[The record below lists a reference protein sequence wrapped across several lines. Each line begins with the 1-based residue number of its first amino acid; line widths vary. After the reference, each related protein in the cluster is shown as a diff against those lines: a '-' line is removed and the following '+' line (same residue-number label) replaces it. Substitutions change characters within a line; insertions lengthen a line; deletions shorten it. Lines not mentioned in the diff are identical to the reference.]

1 MSQSVVTVE
10 RQDHLL
16 LIGLNRPEKRNA
28 VNLAMLAGMA
38 QAYGRLED
46 DDEVRCAVVFAHGK
60 DFTTGLDLAE
70 VGPQVAQGARL
81 FPEEGVDPVGLYGRV
96 RTKPVVMAV
105 QGWCLTIG
113 IELLLASDVRIAAAD
128 TRFAQIEVKR
138 GIYPFGGATF
148 RMPRQFGWGNA
159 MRYLLTGD
167 EFDAAEAYRVGLVQ
181 EVVPPGEQLGK
192 AVEIAGRIAAVAPLG
207 VQATLAS
214 ARLALAGEEEAAKGR
229 LYADAG
235 RLFASEDAMEG
246 LASFIERRTA
256 VFKGR

>member
-1 MSQSVVTVE
+1 MSESVVTVDRRE
-10 RQDHLL
+10 HLL
-16 LIGLNRPEKRNA
+16 LIGLNRPDKRNA
-28 VNLAMLAGMA
+28 VNLAMLEAMSR
-38 QAYGRLED
+38 AYGRLED
-46 DDEVRCAVVFAHGK
+46 DDEVWCAVVFAHGR

-70 VGPQVAQGARL
+70 VGPAVAQGAPL
-81 FPEEGVDPVGLYGRV
+81 FPEGGVDPVGLHGRV

-105 QGWCLTIG
+105 QGWCLTLG
-113 IELLLASDVRIAAAD
+113 IELLLASDVRIAASD

-167 EFDAAEAYRVGLVQ
+167 EFDAAEAYRIGLVQ

-192 AVEIAGRIAAVAPLG
+192 AMEIAGRIASVAPLG
-207 VQATLAS
+207 VQATLRS
-214 ARLALAGEEEAAKGR
+214 AWLAAAGEEEAAKSR

-235 RLFASEDAMEG
+235 RLFASEDAREG
-246 LASFIERRTA
+246 VTSFIERRTA